1 MTTPTKPGDT
11 AELKADTTVMKALR
25 TLRMP
30 QTQRNRELGLLLLAF
45 AVSGSAVALVQLGAL
60 GGIEWTILYYFGA
73 LAVLVLTLHIVLR
86 FRAPNADPIVVPIA
100 TTLTGLGLAM
110 IYRIDIAIDAEGW
123 DAASTRQIAW
133 TAIAVAGAVLLV
145 VLLRN
150 YRVLFRYTYVSG
162 FVGLILLI
170 LPVIPGLA
178 AEGTGAAVWV
188 SIGGLFTFQPAEL
201 AKIALAIFFAG
212 YLVRTRE
219 SMTSTGHRFLGMT
232 WPRARE
238 IGPLLII
245 WVVSL
250 AIIVLQRD
258 LGTGVLIFGMFIAML
273 YTATG
278 RTSWVLIGLGLAIA
292 GVFIASQ
299 VMTYVGSRISAWWHA
314 FDPEVIERT
323 GGSFQLVEGIFG
335 LAQGGLVGTGL
346 GQGRPYLT
354 PLSQSDYIVPSLGEE
369 LGLIGVFAILC
380 LYMLFVSR
388 GIRIGLAGQD
398 DFGKLLATG
407 LAFTIALQV
416 FIMVGGV
423 TRLIPLT
430 GLTTPFL
437 AAGGS
442 SLVANWLIVA
452 LFLRVS
458 DAVRSRPRGV
468 IGLTKNPADCRSSC
482 SRGSSRCSARRAGS
496 RSSRWTPSPRIPRTR
511 VRSTTP
517 IRCSAARSSPT
528 VPPSPTPCPRTTST
542 RSSAST
548 RMRRCGRPS
557 PATSTPS

>member
-1 MTTPTKPGDT
+1 MTSTQQGDT

-45 AVSGSAVALVQLGAL
+45 AVSGSAVALVQLGAI

-123 DAASTRQIAW
+123 DGASTRQIAW
-133 TAIAVAGAVLLV
+133 TGIAVAGAVAV
-145 VLLRN
+145 VILLRN

-162 FVGLILLI
+162 FVGLVLLL
-170 LPVIPGLA
+170 LPAIPGLA
-178 AEGTGAAVWV
+178 REGTGAAVWV
-188 SIGGLFTFQPAEL
+188 SIGGFFSFQPAEL

-219 SMTSTGHRFLGMT
+219 SLTSTGHRFLGMT

-245 WVVSL
+245 WLVSL

-278 RTSWVLIGLGLAIA
+278 RTSWVVIGLGLAFA

-335 LAQGGLVGTGL
+335 LAQGGLIGTGL

-452 LFLRVS
+452 LFLRIS
-458 DAVRSRPRGV
+458 DAVRSRPRVV
-468 IGLTKNPADCRSSC
+468 IG
-482 SRGSSRCSARRAGS
+482 
-496 RSSRWTPSPRIPRTR
+496 
-511 VRSTTP
+511 
-517 IRCSAARSSPT
+517 
-528 VPPSPTPCPRTTST
+528 
-542 RSSAST
+542 
-548 RMRRCGRPS
+548 
-557 PATSTPS
+557 

>member
-1 MTTPTKPGDT
+1 MTSMTKPGDT

-25 TLRMP
+25 TLRLP

-45 AVSGSAVALVQLGAL
+45 AISGSAVALVQLGAL
-60 GGIEWTILYYFGA
+60 GGIEWTILYYVGA
-73 LAVLVLTLHIVLR
+73 LAVLVLGLHIVLR
-86 FRAPNADPIVVPIA
+86 FRAPNADPFVVPIA
-100 TTLTGLGLAM
+100 TTLTGLGIAM
-110 IYRIDIAIDAEGW
+110 IYRIDLSSSEAGW
-123 DAASTRQIAW
+123 DAASIRQIAW
-133 TAIAVAGAVLLV
+133 TGIAVVGAIVLVL
-145 VLLRN
+145 LLRN

-170 LPVIPGLA
+170 LPAIPGLGR
-178 AEGTGAAVWV
+178 EETGAAVWV
-188 SIGGLFTFQPAEL
+188 SIGGLFSFQPAEL

-219 SMTSTGHRFLGMT
+219 SLTSTGHRFLWMT

-245 WVVSL
+245 WAVSL

-278 RTSWVLIGLGLAIA
+278 RTSWVLIGLGLAVA

-299 VMTYVGSRISAWWHA
+299 VMTYVGSRISAWWNA
-314 FDPEVIERT
+314 FDPEVMERT
-323 GGSFQLVEGIFG
+323 AGSYQLVQGIFG
-335 LAQGGLVGTGL
+335 LAQGGLIGTGL

-354 PLSQSDYIVPSLGEE
+354 PLSQSDYILPSLGEE
-369 LGLIGVFAILC
+369 LGLVGVFAILC
-380 LYMLFVSR
+380 LYMVFISR

-442 SLVANWLIVA
+442 SLVANWLIVG
-452 LFLRVS
+452 LLLRVS
-458 DAVRSRPRGV
+458 DAVRSRPRVV
-468 IGLTKNPADCRSSC
+468 IG
-482 SRGSSRCSARRAGS
+482 
-496 RSSRWTPSPRIPRTR
+496 
-511 VRSTTP
+511 
-517 IRCSAARSSPT
+517 
-528 VPPSPTPCPRTTST
+528 
-542 RSSAST
+542 
-548 RMRRCGRPS
+548 
-557 PATSTPS
+557 